1 MICLD
6 LVTHD
11 NQKDIPT
18 REGEETFTLTQKK
31 KTDLDVH
38 IIIAFNNK
46 VVVVNS

>member
-18 REGEETFTLTQKK
+18 RDGEETFTLTQKK
-31 KTDLDVH
+31 TDLDVH
-38 IIIAFNNK
+38 IIILAFNNK
-46 VVVVNS
+46 VVVNS